1 MAKEKGE
8 IKILAENRKA
18 RYDYSIIES
27 LECGIELVG
36 TEVKSL
42 KTGRF
47 SFTDSYARI
56 KEGELFLVGFHITPY
71 PFGNLFNHDPDRER
85 RLLAHKQ
92 EIKRLK
98 RKTDEKGYTLIPLRI
113 YLKKGY
119 VKLEIGIAVGKKMHD
134 KREAIKERDQKRDL
148 QREMRSRV

>member
-85 RLLAHKQ
+85 RLLVHKQ

-148 QREMRSRV
+148 HREMRNRV

>member
-85 RLLAHKQ
+85 RLLVHKQ

-98 RKTDEKGYTLIPLRI
+98 RKTDEKGYTLIPLKI